1 MRGLIGK
8 KIGMT
13 QVYNEDGTMIPVTIV
28 EAGPCTVIQVK
39 SINNDGYEAVQVGF
53 GERKAKHVN
62 KPLNGQ
68 FKKSG
73 VQPKK
78 ILMEFNI
85 VPGFNY
91 KQGQEFNVSLFKEGD
106 RVHVSGISKGAGFA
120 GVIKRHNFH
129 RQPETH
135 GQTEYLRHPGSIG
148 QASSPSRVFKGM
160 RMAGHKGNKR
170 VTVKNL
176 EIVKVD
182 IENNMLV
189 IKGAVPGA
197 NNNIVAIT
205 K

>member
-1 MRGLIGK
+1 MDDELSVHHGPDEVIG
-8 KIGMT
+8 
-13 QVYNEDGTMIPVTIV
+13 
-28 EAGPCTVIQVK
+28 
-39 SINNDGYEAVQVGF
+39 
-53 GERKAKHVN
+53 
-62 KPLNGQ
+62 LNGVLPARLQ
-68 FKKSG
+68 GGAAAASA
-73 VQPKK
+73 VASP
-78 ILMEFNI
+78 IEHHEVDL
-85 VPGFNY
+85 VPRQIGDEVLS
-91 KQGQEFNVSLFKEGD
+91 KVGD

>member
-13 QVYNEDGTMIPVTIV
+13 QVYNDEGTMIPVTIV

-85 VPGFNY
+85 VPGFDY

>member
-13 QVYNEDGTMIPVTIV
+13 QVYNEEGTMIPVTIV

-91 KQGQEFNVSLFKEGD
+91 KEGQEFNVSLFKEGD

>member
-13 QVYNEDGTMIPVTIV
+13 QVYNEKGNMIPVTLV
-28 EAGPCTVIQVK
+28 EAGPCTVIQIK
-39 SINNDGYEAVQVGF
+39 SVNNDGYEAVQVGF
-53 GERKAKHVN
+53 GERKPKHVN

-182 IENNMLV
+182 IQNNMLV
-189 IKGAVPGA
+189 IKGSVPGA

>member
-13 QVYNEDGTMIPVTIV
+13 QIYSESGSMIPVTVI
-28 EAGPCTVIQVK
+28 EAGPCTVTQVK
-39 SINNDGYEAVQVGF
+39 SIKTDGYEAVQIGY
-53 GERKAKHVN
+53 GQRKVKHSN
-62 KPLNGQ
+62 NPLNGH
-68 FKKSG
+68 FKKAG

-78 ILMEFNI
+78 ILREFGV
-85 VPGFNY
+85 VPGFEY
-91 KQGQEFNVSLFKEGD
+91 KQGQEFNVSLFKVGD
-106 RVHVSGISKGAGFA
+106 HVHVSGISKGAGFA

-148 QASSPSRVFKGM
+148 QASSPSKVFKGM
-160 RMAGHKGNKR
+160 RMPGHNGNKK

-176 EIVKVD
+176 EVVKVYKEKNLLLLRGS
-182 IENNMLV
+182 I
-189 IKGAVPGA
+189 PGA
-197 NNNIVAIT
+197 NNRIVTIA

>member
-13 QVYNEDGTMIPVTIV
+13 QVYNEEGTMIPVTIV

-53 GERKAKHVN
+53 GERKEKHVN

-182 IENNMLV
+182 IENNVLV

>member
-13 QVYNEDGTMIPVTIV
+13 QVYNEEGTMIPVTIV

-91 KQGQEFNVSLFKEGD
+91 EQGQEFNVSLFKEGD
-106 RVHVSGISKGAGFA
+106 RIHVSGISKGAGFA

>member
-13 QVYNEDGTMIPVTIV
+13 QVYNKEGAMIPVTIV
-28 EAGPCTVIQVK
+28 EAGPCTVIQIK

-53 GERKAKHVN
+53 GERKPKHVN

-182 IENNMLV
+182 IQNNMLV

>member
-13 QVYNEDGTMIPVTIV
+13 QVYNEEGTMIPVTIV

-91 KQGQEFNVSLFKEGD
+91 KEGQQFNVSLFKEGD

>member
-13 QVYNEDGTMIPVTIV
+13 QIYNEEGKMIPVTLV

-39 SINNDGYEAVQVGF
+39 SVNNDGYEAVQVGF
-53 GERKAKHVN
+53 GQRKAKHIN

-85 VPGFNY
+85 VPDFDY

-120 GVIKRHNFH
+120 GVIKRHNFQ

-182 IENNMLV
+182 IQNNMLI
-189 IKGAVPGA
+189 IKGSVPGA

>member
-13 QVYNEDGTMIPVTIV
+13 QVYNQEGTMIPVTIV

>member
-13 QVYNEDGTMIPVTIV
+13 QVYNEEGTMIPVTIV

-106 RVHVSGISKGAGFA
+106 RVHVFGISKGAGFA

-197 NNNIVAIT
+197 NNKIVAIT

>member
-176 EIVKVD
+176 EIIKVD

>member
-13 QVYNEDGTMIPVTIV
+13 QVYNEEGTMVPVTIV
-28 EAGPCTVIQVK
+28 EAGPCTVIQIK

-91 KQGQEFNVSLFKEGD
+91 KEGQEFNVSLFEEGD

>member
-13 QVYNEDGTMIPVTIV
+13 QVYNEEGTMVPVTIV
-28 EAGPCTVIQVK
+28 EAGPCTVIQIK

-85 VPGFNY
+85 VPGFDY

-170 VTVKNL
+170 VTAKNL

>member
-13 QVYNEDGTMIPVTIV
+13 QVYNEEGTMIPVTIV

>member
-13 QVYNEDGTMIPVTIV
+13 QIYSESGSMIPVTVI

-39 SINNDGYEAVQVGF
+39 SVETDGYEAVQIGY
-53 GERKAKHVN
+53 GQRKVKHSN
-62 KPLNGQ
+62 SPLNGH
-68 FKKSG
+68 FKKAG

-78 ILMEFNI
+78 ILREFGV
-85 VPGFNY
+85 VPGFEY
-91 KQGQEFNVSLFKEGD
+91 KQGQEFNVSLFKVGD
-106 RVHVSGISKGAGFA
+106 DVHVSGTSKGAGSA

-148 QASSPSRVFKGM
+148 RASSPSKVFKGM
-160 RMAGHKGNKR
+160 RMPGHHGNKK

-176 EIVKVD
+176 EVVKVYKEKNLLLLTGS
-182 IENNMLV
+182 I
-189 IKGAVPGA
+189 PGA
-197 NNNIVAIT
+197 NNRIVTIS

>member
-91 KQGQEFNVSLFKEGD
+91 KEGQEFNVSLFKEGD
-106 RVHVSGISKGAGFA
+106 RVYVSGISKGAGFA

>member
-8 KIGMT
+8 KMGMT
-13 QVYNEDGTMIPVTIV
+13 QVYNEEGTMIPVTIV

>member
-13 QVYNEDGTMIPVTIV
+13 QVYNEEGTMIPVTIV

-182 IENNMLV
+182 IENNMLI

>member
-13 QVYNEDGTMIPVTIV
+13 QVYNEEGTMIPVTIV
-28 EAGPCTVIQVK
+28 EAGPCTIIQVK

-182 IENNMLV
+182 IEKNMIV